1 MASFG
6 SSPVYTV
13 PRRKVVAVEHP
24 MAINDVDITMK
35 TFGRGAPLAQ
45 ILDAE
50 DYDGCLPLF
59 LRPED
64 PSCPPNLS
72 QNAPTNN
79 VLIKVTIPKRT
90 GRKRKRGSQDP
101 FEYHPDIQEAESDPL
116 DHDDQS
122 PGLLSH
128 SRLDDPK
135 YLQKRLRDCRGYY
148 HIEPVGTIEQTH
160 RYRGLS
166 DFHYSTTHGNYMT
179 KFRNTIMTGDL
190 DKIKQYKLDP
200 SRGPRQMTELI
211 PPPTMTDH
219 PLPFNWGYHQNP
231 TIRVTTDHQTGK
243 KTLINHSTPARLAT
257 LYVAHDIPVT
267 PSGPT
272 NPPPDDPLLIS
283 VIEELQAALSERPIW
298 TRRAIMNR
306 IGASPGVYLLKPA
319 MQYVG
324 YQFRGGPWRD
334 AIIRYGVDPRTD
346 PKYRFYQTLFF
357 KIYDEVEKVPG
368 QPWTDIRSEYT
379 RRAQVTDVSLDSHI
393 FDGTKLSLDGKIWQ
407 VCDITDPMIQ
417 RLAST
422 STLRSTC
429 DLEVNGWYCNGTWA
443 KIKAVMRTKI
453 SAIRAGK
460 HVPDEAFETV
470 LKVPDLVEEKAKAGK
485 VSIPMPDL
493 KKVGIKV
500 GESVNGA
507 RKKRIRMAARR
518 WKAGGA
524 KIPGLSAVPE
534 GIAVTGDGS
543 TAAEESVETMTEDQS
558 ASIYGT
564 EQDYDEED
572 MMEED
577 DDEGG
582 HDEDEDEVEVDYD
595 EVESDSDG
603 AGDTGGDDED
613 ERNSPK

>member
-1 MASFG
+1 MTCHSVSSNHFTDG
-6 SSPVYTV
+6 S
-13 PRRKVVAVEHP
+13 A
-24 MAINDVDITMK
+24 DIY
-35 TFGRGAPLAQ
+35 RQ

-79 VLIKVTIPKRT
+79 VLLKVTMPKRT

-101 FEYHPDIQEAESDPL
+101 FEHHPGMQETQSEPL
-116 DHDDQS
+116 APNDQS

-128 SRLDDPK
+128 SRLDDPS
-135 YLQKRLRDCRGYY
+135 YLQKRLKDCRGYY
-148 HIEPVGTIEQTH
+148 HIEPVGSIEQTH

-179 KFRNTIMTGDL
+179 KFRDTIMTGDL
-190 DKIKQYKLDP
+190 DKIKEYKLDP
-200 SRGPRQMTELI
+200 SRGPKQMTELI

-267 PSGPT
+267 PTGPT

-283 VIEELQAALSERPIW
+283 VIEELQAALAERPIW

-334 AIIRYGVDPRTD
+334 AIIRYGVDPRKD

-470 LKVPDLVEEKAKAGK
+470 LKVPDFVEEKAKAGK

-500 GESVNGA
+500 GESVNTA

-524 KIPGLSAVPE
+524 KIPGLSTVPE
-534 GIAVTGDGS
+534 DSEVASNGG
-543 TAAEESVETMTEDQS
+543 TAHSASAETMTEDQN
-558 ASIYGT
+558 ASLYGT
-564 EQDYDEED
+564 EQDYDEDE

-577 DDEGG
+577 DDEEGG
-582 HDEDEDEVEVDYD
+582 HDEDEDEVDY
-595 EVESDSDG
+595 EEPEYDSDG
-603 AGDTGGDDED
+603 VEDSGGDDDD
-613 ERNSPK
+613 EINSPK